1 MSPVLKDRKKS
12 VCNTN
17 RLLTEELRESI
28 NEISSHMTR
37 CVFHCA
43 HFSRIE
49 WSLRVW
55 KSVCEPGHKP
65 QWVWVSGAAETSST
79 HITRQRELTASL
91 TAMESVLL
99 THSDHRPHHCSPYT
113 ATLRSSS
120 QAVCVCVCLIKGSP
134 GNDDPLKRK
143 PYVGKVLKK

>member
-1 MSPVLKDRKKS
+1 MSPVIKDRKKS

-17 RLLTEELRESI
+17 RLLTEELCESI
-28 NEISSHMTR
+28 NEISSHMTW

-99 THSDHRPHHCSPYT
+99 THSDHIT
-113 ATLRSSS
+113 ALSIYGHSTLIFTG
-120 QAVCVCVCLIKGSP
+120 CVCLIKGSP
-134 GNDDPLKRK
+134 GNDEPLKRK
-143 PYVGKVLKK
+143 PYLGKLLKK